1 MKHGSVKIDPTDN
14 HYSAPTIISH
24 LIASLTSVRPLIDY
38 AKLTETEFL
47 LTESCRKLIKHNFSR
62 NTPISAEIYI
72 FCCNRKR
79 TGTKR
84 GTETKNV
91 TETERKTCLDY
102 VFISLFSFCLDY
114 ISVLF
119 LFGLSFCFTAARCK

>member
-14 HYSAPTIISH
+14 HYSAPTIMSH
-24 LIASLTSVRPLIDY
+24 LIASLTSVRPQIDY

-72 FCCNRKR
+72 FCCNIKR
-79 TGTKR
+79 EQEQKGEQKP
-84 GTETKNV
+84 KM
-91 TETERKTCLDY
+91 
-102 VFISLFSFCLDY
+102 
-114 ISVLF
+114 
-119 LFGLSFCFTAARCK
+119 